1 MIFFESLEK
10 PLEVQICKWGGNDTP
25 PDDEKL
31 ARKMVESSISDYKK
45 RIEILIEHLEKS
57 GNQYMERE
65 NYLYKQAEEIT
76 KIIEKE
82 SKEYGN
88 IEDDQITFKGN
99 KIKLH
104 IKERN
109 KLNDEIVECKKEM
122 DKIAI
127 NIKRAKCLIQ

>member
-1 MIFFESLEK
+1 
-10 PLEVQICKWGGNDTP
+10 
-25 PDDEKL
+25 
-31 ARKMVESSISDYKK
+31 
-45 RIEILIEHLEKS
+45 
-57 GNQYMERE
+57 MERE

>member
-1 MIFFESLEK
+1 
-10 PLEVQICKWGGNDTP
+10 
-25 PDDEKL
+25 
-31 ARKMVESSISDYKK
+31 
-45 RIEILIEHLEKS
+45 
-57 GNQYMERE
+57 MERE
-65 NYLYKQAEEIT
+65 NYLYKQADEIT

-88 IEDDQITFKGN
+88 IEDDQITIKGN